1 MWCAETHGVRTRYR
15 QGTRCVACSLEST
28 SRTGTNLP
36 TRNAMSGTDIAKVRS
51 PSRYDI
57 CYIMSST
64 DKGYQILRLC
74 GTQLIYDVRY
84 NDVDVLT
91 WGTMLLPGT
100 TNSSACFSCPPYQVR
115 P

>member
-1 MWCAETHGVRTRYR
+1 MRTRYR

-64 DKGYQILRLC
+64 DKGYQVCTCDAMTSTGIGYVVHGLF
-74 GTQLIYDVRY
+74 
-84 NDVDVLT
+84 VLT
-91 WGTMLLPGT
+91 IFGADSEAMRYT
-100 TNSSACFSCPPYQVR
+100 ADI
-115 P
+115 